1 MHCISPI
8 YSSIS
13 PIYSS
18 ISPVYSSIFY
28 FIGGLEGIRPVI
40 IPGDTVSRF
49 QQLASANTRRD
60 IETCGILAGKLV
72 RGFLLNIICQSI
84 YQLVHPSIDQSIY
97 P

>member
-1 MHCISPI
+1 MCTVCVYLQ
-8 YSSIS
+8 YSLVYLQYIL
-13 PIYSS
+13 
-18 ISPVYSSIFY
+18 VYSSIFY

-49 QQLASANTRRD
+49 QQLASGNTRRD

-84 YQLVHPSIDQSIY
+84 YQFVRPSIDQSIY